1 MIVVIVVVDRARH
14 QPGRAA
20 RAGLPL
26 LLQQAVERHQVRAH
40 GARRRKV
47 CAECDATGACAHV
60 DVTLRAITCGVA
72 IAVLVRF
79 EDELPVI

>member
-1 MIVVIVVVDRARH
+1 MVAVVVDRARH

-40 GARRRKV
+40 GARWWRDV
-47 CAECDATGACAHV
+47 YAVWDATGACV
-60 DVTLRAITCGVA
+60 RAC
-72 IAVLVRF
+72 VRA
-79 EDELPVI
+79 